1 MAELPDGSLAPVPGS
16 LAKRVRK
23 MEELQQQRM
32 PECSLIE
39 FDPILDSA
47 DMSPEDWTK
56 IAKTIGENYYEYDG
70 FVVLHGTDTLA
81 YTSSALS
88 FMLEQLAK
96 PVVVTGAQLPLSE
109 PVIDARQNFQ

>member
-1 MAELPDGSLAPVPGS
+1 MLYTGGTVGMAELPDGSLAPVPGS

-70 FVVLHGTDTLA
+70 FVVLHGSHAQGRRGLRKVA
-81 YTSSALS
+81 AL
-88 FMLEQLAK
+88 E
-96 PVVVTGAQLPLSE
+96 
-109 PVIDARQNFQ
+109 RWR